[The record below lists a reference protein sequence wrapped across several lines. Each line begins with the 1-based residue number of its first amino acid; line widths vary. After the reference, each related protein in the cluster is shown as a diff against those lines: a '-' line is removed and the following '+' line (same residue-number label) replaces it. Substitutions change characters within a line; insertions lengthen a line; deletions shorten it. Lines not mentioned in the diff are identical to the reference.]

1 LTPRPVVIDTDGGV
15 DDAVALWWALTD
27 PTIDVRA
34 ITIVWGNVD
43 VDVATAAVLRVV
55 HAAGRPDVP
64 VAVGESGPIA
74 KAPDLRPATF
84 IHGGDGLGNAA
95 GTPAPLAAVD
105 EPAAALLARLVHDE
119 PGAISLVTL
128 GPLSNIGRLL
138 RADPAF
144 APDVAELVVMGGAT
158 AGGGNALPAGEANV
172 AHDPE
177 AAQVTVV
184 APWRTPPLLV
194 GLDVTRVATL
204 TDAEFALLAE
214 HRNDAAAFLDAP
226 LRFYRHFGST
236 LTAPDT
242 PCHDLL
248 AVLAWAT
255 PGIITDA
262 PVLPIAVDTAGGAA
276 WGATVVDFRAP
287 AFAALEGAEQATPD
301 GFAPWRV
308 GLGVDV
314 PRFRSSA
321 RALFGDPADP
331 AEPGADPGGPDG

>member
-1 LTPRPVVIDTDGGV
+1 MTPRPVVIDTDGGV

-314 PRFRSSA
+314 ARFRASV

-331 AEPGADPGGPDG
+331 AQPGADPGGPDG

>member
-1 LTPRPVVIDTDGGV
+1 
-15 DDAVALWWALTD
+15 
-27 PTIDVRA
+27 
-34 ITIVWGNVD
+34 
-43 VDVATAAVLRVV
+43 
-55 HAAGRPDVP
+55 
-64 VAVGESGPIA
+64 
-74 KAPDLRPATF
+74 
-84 IHGGDGLGNAA
+84 
-95 GTPAPLAAVD
+95 
-105 EPAAALLARLVHDE
+105 
-119 PGAISLVTL
+119 
-128 GPLSNIGRLL
+128 
-138 RADPAF
+138 
-144 APDVAELVVMGGAT
+144 
-158 AGGGNALPAGEANV
+158 
-172 AHDPE
+172 
-177 AAQVTVV
+177 
-184 APWRTPPLLV
+184 
-194 GLDVTRVATL
+194 VATL

-226 LRFYRHFGST
+226 LRFYRSYGST

-314 PRFRSSA
+314 ARFRASV
-321 RALFGDPADP
+321 RALFGDPAQ
-331 AEPGADPGGPDG
+331 PGADPGGPDG